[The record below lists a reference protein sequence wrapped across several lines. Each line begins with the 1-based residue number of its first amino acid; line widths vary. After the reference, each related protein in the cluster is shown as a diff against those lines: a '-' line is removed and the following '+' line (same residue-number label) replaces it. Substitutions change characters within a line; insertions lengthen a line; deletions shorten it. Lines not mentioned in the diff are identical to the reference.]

1 MYIQANHYTPCQTGF
16 LRIQVLTEG
25 HMLCSSTMTV
35 VKLEQDQKREREREK
50 PPKNLFTLKTQSA
63 AVSPFRPESRL

>member
-50 PPKNLFTLKTQSA
+50 NPQKTS
-63 AVSPFRPESRL
+63 SH